1 MTAQQ
6 RMGVAAYVSRK
17 QYLLVQEAPV
27 ALELCE
33 GVWVGVKIS
42 GSCSTTGEYSVLHV
56 AAAQSTWVSGGPSP
70 VLALPPLLRTAQK
83 RDQSRLFQ
91 IYGTITCPSAV
102 PRPSCRTRE
111 PAEPGMEFSERIR
124 LPRAAAEK
132 SRPGV
137 ITPRVP
143 HPSELDNPFP
153 RHPVGARDRSQPGVP
168 LPGAC
173 ACDSPPRTVD
183 PSSALEVP
191 ARGCK
196 GPQACLTLYRATCR
210 APDGGRAFRGRY
222 QHQEAS
228 ARASR
233 VQRLRRVKLIGC

>member
-1 MTAQQ
+1 MYFKSNTCVLNKLQ
-6 RMGVAAYVSRK
+6 
-17 QYLLVQEAPV
+17 LHC
-27 ALELCE
+27 LELHE
-33 GVWVGVKIS
+33 GAWAGVTAVGSIRSEASLVPDAA
-42 GSCSTTGEYSVLHV
+42 GSPLWTQALMLAVPS
-56 AAAQSTWVSGGPSP
+56 AAAHGTKTRST
-70 VLALPPLLRTAQK
+70 PPISNLRTIP
-83 RDQSRLFQ
+83 R
-91 IYGTITCPSAV
+91 PSAV
-102 PRPSCRTRE
+102 PRPSCRTRG

-191 ARGCK
+191 ARACK
-196 GPQACLTLYRATCR
+196 GPEACLTLYRCACR
-210 APDGGRAFRGRY
+210 GSSGGRAFRGRY
-222 QHQEAS
+222 Q
-228 ARASR
+228 
-233 VQRLRRVKLIGC
+233 C

>member
-1 MTAQQ
+1 MYLESIFAVLNKLQSRLSGALRRGVGGRDAVRLLCKQ
-6 RMGVAAYVSRK
+6 RRVPRSNLSK
-17 QYLLVQEAPV
+17 
-27 ALELCE
+27 
-33 GVWVGVKIS
+33 
-42 GSCSTTGEYSVLHV
+42 LHNL
-56 AAAQSTWVSGGPSP
+56 QLHNPSP
-70 VLALPPLLRTAQK
+70 VLAVPSLLHTAQK
-83 RDQSRLFQ
+83 RDQRCLFQ

-102 PRPSCRTRE
+102 PRPSCRTRG

-191 ARGCK
+191 ARVCK
-196 GPQACLTLYRATCR
+196 GPEACLTLYRCACR
-210 APDGGRAFRGRY
+210 GPSGGRAFRGRY
-222 QHQEAS
+222 Q
-228 ARASR
+228 
-233 VQRLRRVKLIGC
+233 C